1 VVEFLSS
8 AGQSLASKSVQTEL
22 VELTVNELEYTVFET
37 AFGHIG
43 IVYRTT
49 DASAK
54 AVHILLPRSK
64 RETQSII
71 KSLFPQA
78 LSSDGDGVS
87 ELRKRIR
94 NFFLGDPNPIPLSL
108 ADTSICKP
116 FQLSVL
122 KEEHAV
128 PRGKTSSYGRIANHL
143 NSRAVR
149 AVGSALARNPFPI
162 VVPCHRAVRSD
173 RTLGGYQGGLEMKQ
187 QILSMEGVEFDS
199 RGRVLPECFLG

>member
-1 VVEFLSS
+1 M
-8 AGQSLASKSVQTEL
+8 
-22 VELTVNELEYTVFET
+22 
-37 AFGHIG
+37 G
-43 IVYRTT
+43 IVYRTNH
-49 DASAK
+49 ASAR
-54 AVHILLPRSK
+54 AVRILLPRSK
-64 RETQSII
+64 REAQTSI
-71 KSLFPQA
+71 KVLFPQA
-78 LSSDGDGVS
+78 LKSDGDGVS
-87 ELRKRIR
+87 ELQKRIQ

-108 ADTSICKP
+108 VDTSICRP

-128 PRGKTSSYGRIANHL
+128 PRGKTSSYGRIANNL

-173 RTLGGYQGGLEMKQ
+173 RTLGGYQGGLQMKR

-199 RGRVLPECFLG
+199 RGRVLPECFIG